1 VSAEA
6 LDAALARRS
15 LGQFLRFGL
24 VGTAGFVVDAA
35 ALTAAMALGLGPYG
49 GRVVSYLAAVTFTW
63 AMNRRFTFAGAD
75 PRRGTAQWGRFVAAN
90 GAGALVNYGTYAALV
105 ALVPFVAAPPVLGG
119 SSILGFCFARTL
131 QSLPWRRAPAARAR
145 AAHPNASEERN
156 DRTQP
161 RHR

>member
-6 LDAALARRS
+6 LDSALARRS

-35 ALTAAMALGLGPYG
+35 ALTAAMAWLGLGPYG

-90 GAGALVNYGTYAALV
+90 GVGALVNYGTYAALV
-105 ALVPFVAAPPVLGG
+105 ASVPLVATRPVLGVAVG
-119 SSILGFCFARTL
+119 SVAGLVFNFTL
-131 QSLPWRRAPAARAR
+131 SKLWVFRSAA
-145 AAHPNASEERN
+145 
-156 DRTQP
+156 D
-161 RHR
+161 

>member
-6 LDAALARRS
+6 LDAAAARRS

-35 ALTAAMALGLGPYG
+35 ALTAAMAWLGLGPYG

-75 PRRGTAQWGRFVAAN
+75 LHRGAAQWGRFVAAN
-90 GAGALVNYGTYAALV
+90 GVGALVNYGTYAALV
-105 ALVPFVAAPPVLGG
+105 ALVPLVAAWPVLGVAGG
-119 SSILGFCFARTL
+119 SVAGLVFNFTFSKLWVFHFA
-131 QSLPWRRAPAARAR
+131 P
-145 AAHPNASEERN
+145 
-156 DRTQP
+156 D
-161 RHR
+161 

>member
-1 VSAEA
+1 MRYLELAARLRSCHRPRRPAVSAEA

-35 ALTAAMALGLGPYG
+35 PLTAAMALGLGPYG

-105 ALVPFVAAPPVLGG
+105 ALVPFVAARPVLGVAVG
-119 SSILGFCFARTL
+119 SVAGLVFNFTFSKLWVFR
-131 QSLPWRRAPAARAR
+131 SAA
-145 AAHPNASEERN
+145 
-156 DRTQP
+156 D
-161 RHR
+161 